1 MRDIPRICG
10 FGYGASV
17 LASLLL
23 FCIVSG
29 CWSSPVGQEE
39 VVVYAALDAEFSEP
53 ILQAFEEETGIK
65 VRLKTDVESTKTV
78 GLVNLIIHEQN
89 RPRCDLFWNN
99 EVLHT
104 LRLEKQG
111 LLRPYVSPQ
120 AAAFP
125 ENYRSADGT
134 WHGLAAR
141 ARVLLVNTDIVAEH
155 EMPNSI
161 HDLADP
167 RWKGKVGIAKPAF
180 GTTAT
185 HAAVL
190 FATWGDEQ
198 AKQFLTAVKANAQVL
213 GGNKQV
219 AQSVAAGQLAFG
231 ITDTDDAMIE
241 VEHGFPVRIIFP
253 DQGEGQL
260 GTLMIP
266 NSLGMIR
273 GGKNPGAAEKL
284 VDYLLRPKVEAALA
298 EGPSAQFPVN
308 PAVQI
313 RSRAMPTEALRWM
326 DVDFDAAVDKWD
338 VAIEFVQ
345 KTFAVAE

>member
-1 MRDIPRICG
+1 MRHMPKIGRLRYLACAV
-10 FGYGASV
+10 GA
-17 LASLLL
+17 LLL
-23 FCIVSG
+23 LNGG
-29 CWSSPVGQEE
+29 CWSSSQTQEE
-39 VVVYAALDAEFSEP
+39 VVVYAALDAEFSRP
-53 ILQAFEEETGIK
+53 ILEDFEDETGIQ

-104 LRLEKQG
+104 LRLEKEG
-111 LLRPYVSPQ
+111 LLSPYVSPQ

-125 ENYRSADGT
+125 ENYRSAAGM

-141 ARVLLVNTDIVAEH
+141 ARVLLVNTDIVGAE
-155 EMPNSI
+155 EMPDSI

-167 RWKGKVGIAKPAF
+167 KWQGKVGIAKPAF

-190 FATWGDEQ
+190 FATWGDKE
-198 AKQFLTAVKANAQVL
+198 AKQFLTAVKQNAKVL

-231 ITDTDDAMIE
+231 ITDTDDAIIE
-241 VEHGFPVRIIFP
+241 LEHGFPVKIIFP

-273 GGKNPGAAEKL
+273 GGRNQAAAQKL
-284 VDYLLRPKVEAALA
+284 VDYLLSPKVEAALA
-298 EGPSAQFPVN
+298 KGPSAQFPVS
-308 PAVQI
+308 PSVQV
-313 RSRAMPTEALRWM
+313 RSRAMPTEPLRWM
-326 DVDFDAAVDKWD
+326 DVDFDAAVEKWD
-338 VAIEFVQ
+338 VAIDFVQ
-345 KTFAVAE
+345 QTFAAAD